1 MGNNLSGRYRNIS
14 GTILIINDLNYFEI
28 GINQIIDL
36 NLFSDET
43 IQKSMGLREH
53 IALKNLIPDNSEEEA
68 QKIDINKFR
77 LDKYFNDEFI
87 KNLAVEVNKKS
98 SNIDMDLVK
107 TIAAEIGKEIANNLQ
122 LNQQSVIQKTESKND
137 YEENIINSN
146 IERISE
152 AIQKKY
158 KIENKTE
165 NVIEIKMEDDEV
177 FSNDLKDLIKGKEKN
192 HDK

>member
-1 MGNNLSGRYRNIS
+1 MSNNLSGRYRNIS

-53 IALKNLIPDNSEEEA
+53 IALKNLIPDNSKEEA

>member
-165 NVIEIKMEDDEV
+165 NVIEIKIEDDEV

>member
-1 MGNNLSGRYRNIS
+1 VYTQQFSEFFIRI
-14 GTILIINDLNYFEI
+14 IINDLNYFEI